1 MTGPTPE
8 QLERDRAASHL
19 ATTLVNIL
27 AKLRVDPEVGANAL
41 AGALGAYVAMACT
54 DEAQAKAM
62 MRLMASQAHEQMEL
76 QRAVLRAN
84 QLGVVGH
91 G

>member
-1 MTGPTPE
+1 MTARTTE
-8 QLERDRAASHL
+8 QEEKDRAASHL

-27 AKLRVDPEVGANAL
+27 AKLHVDTEVGANAL
-41 AGALGAYVAMACT
+41 AGALGAYVAVAST
-54 DEAQAKAM
+54 DDAQAKAM
-62 MRLMASQAHEQMEL
+62 MRLMATQAHEQMEL
-76 QRAVLRAN
+76 QRAVMRAD